1 MAHIV
6 GGSKAKIVEDATRM
20 ELRIACIPQNK
31 SNQTNVIKLISSVKA
46 DWRWKKYKNN
56 QFVNA

>member
-46 DWRWKKYKNN
+46 DWR
-56 QFVNA
+56 